1 MLRQRIVL
9 PHLDPMLVEQKL
21 GVCIVVLKQGILYQ
35 NERVHVV
42 VLLTT
47 PDKTSHLPIL
57 YHINRIAKTLI
68 LLMKLSNMATQ
79 KDYKSD
85 TNFSSELNGH
95 KSSIYTHR
103 KQR

>member
-57 YHINRIAKTLI
+57 YHINRIAKDADFIDEIVEYGDSKKITKAI
-68 LLMKLSNMATQ
+68 Q
-79 KDYKSD
+79 
-85 TNFSSELNGH
+85 NFSSELNE
-95 KSSIYTHR
+95 T
-103 KQR
+103 